1 MIKHILKIIWN
12 QRRSNGWIFA
22 ELLVVA
28 SVLWVMVDMFWVDYK
43 TYHAP
48 LGFDITNV
56 WRFKLSQLGE
66 LAPGY
71 VPDSLYRS
79 SDPEDLD
86 RLMEQIRQN
95 PEVEEVC
102 ATFYSTPYLNGD
114 SWRDIVPLDGD
125 TTVSSQMSFQLRN
138 VTPEFFRLF
147 RVKTPDGK
155 PVSDQIAGVHHA
167 LVISKEM
174 ADIFYHGENAVGR
187 KVIYSGQG
195 DSYRIAAVSSSF
207 RRYEY
212 DRAEPCFFQCMDGD
226 IFNRIVEGFGARN
239 AHVCVRM
246 KKAYTQEEMNG
257 WLETMGDRL
266 TVNNLYVYGVRSLAD
281 FREKVLRFNDRENKN
296 KIALMS
302 FMLVNVF
309 FGIIGTFWVRMQNR
323 RGEIGLR
330 KALGA
335 NRITLQ
341 KYMYIEGLS
350 LLLLTLPLVI
360 VLTGNLAF
368 TGYLDT
374 YRVPLSAER
383 LLITFGFTYLLMGSM
398 ICFGIWFPIRQSV
411 RMAPAD
417 ALHYE

>member
-22 ELLVVA
+22 ELVVVA
-28 SVLWVMVDMFWVDYK
+28 GLLWVMVDMFWVDYR

-66 LAPGY
+66 QAPNY

-79 SDPEDLD
+79 SDPEDLN

-102 ATFYSTPYLNGD
+102 ATFYSTPYLNGN
-114 SWRDIVPLDGD
+114 SWRNIIPLDGD
-125 TTVSSQMSFQLRN
+125 TTVLRETGFQLRN

-155 PVSDQIAGVHHA
+155 PVDELIAGVHHA
-167 LVISKEM
+167 LAVSEEM
-174 ADIFYHGENAVGR
+174 ADIFYHGENAIGR
-187 KVIYSGQG
+187 KVTYSGQS
-195 DSYRIAAVSSSF
+195 DSYRIAAVTSSF
-207 RRYEY
+207 RTYEY
-212 DRAEPCFFQCMDGD
+212 DRPEPCFFQCMDGD
-226 IFNRIVEGFGARN
+226 IFNRLVSSFGAPE
-239 AHVCVRM
+239 AHLCVRM
-246 KKAYTQEEMNG
+246 KKAYTQEEMNHF
-257 WLETMGDRL
+257 LETMGDRL
-266 TVNNLYVYGVRSLAD
+266 TVNNLYVYGVRSLAS
-281 FREKVLRFNDRENKN
+281 FRSNMLRYNDRENKN

-330 KALGA
+330 MALGA
-335 NRITLQ
+335 NRITLE
-341 KYMYIEGLS
+341 KYMYMEGLS
-350 LLLLTLPLVI
+350 LLFLTLPFIILLAANLVYI
-360 VLTGNLAF
+360 
-368 TGYLDT
+368 GYLDT
-374 YRVPLSAER
+374 YRLPLSIGR
-383 LLITFGFTYLLMGSM
+383 LFITFGFTYLLMGGM
-398 ICFGIWFPIRQSV
+398 ICFGIWFPTRKSV